1 MTVTICDSCLFLVW
15 TVWYINC
22 IPPVHTS
29 YLLTIPPIHI
39 FIHIISVWTTVSGS
53 CYCDSLT
60 LLLNIQLNVS
70 VLLFT
75 VVLSSGIDYP
85 SQPTN
90 LIQLQT
96 ASLPLPYSH
105 TFVVYHNTRGNT
117 LGIHLARSFLVTWPS
132 LPDLV
137 SSPVLNTM
145 HTDNYPNESEN
156 SSILAPSTA
165 HILTDSDSSDSDY
178 NSIAP
183 TMSSKITWAE
193 QASASK
199 LPFLTAGEVTPEAL
213 WAWEM
218 GCIQFFRH
226 KDVPEDEMV
235 GKVAWGMQDPWIQDW
250 YLTNQEEID
259 VLSFKEYMAKV
270 QKIWLPI
277 SWADTV
283 CCKML
288 ASNQG
293 QHPFS
298 EWAINVQSQNM
309 LLRGTTWHLT
319 DVNILYHLESHIK
332 ANLATD
338 YHTEHV
344 DETNLWLW
352 IEKVHM
358 LDGKCL
364 CYLAR
369 QKKAVENTLHS
380 EHACSSNDKK
390 LNSNTHSN
398 VRTNTQNKDTM
409 KLFIWLPTLTDMER
423 QLLCNNDGCFKCCK
437 PFAGHTSSNCAKG
450 FLDGAMYKMLTASAV
465 LAKKQKKKEVV
476 MPSAV
481 LRNGTDS
488 GEESVAPL

>member
-1 MTVTICDSCLFLVW
+1 
-15 TVWYINC
+15 
-22 IPPVHTS
+22 
-29 YLLTIPPIHI
+29 
-39 FIHIISVWTTVSGS
+39 
-53 CYCDSLT
+53 
-60 LLLNIQLNVS
+60 
-70 VLLFT
+70 
-75 VVLSSGIDYP
+75 
-85 SQPTN
+85 
-90 LIQLQT
+90 
-96 ASLPLPYSH
+96 
-105 TFVVYHNTRGNT
+105 
-117 LGIHLARSFLVTWPS
+117 
-132 LPDLV
+132 
-137 SSPVLNTM
+137 
-145 HTDNYPNESEN
+145 
-156 SSILAPSTA
+156 
-165 HILTDSDSSDSDY
+165 
-178 NSIAP
+178 
-183 TMSSKITWAE
+183 
-193 QASASK
+193 
-199 LPFLTAGEVTPEAL
+199 
-213 WAWEM
+213 
-218 GCIQFFRH
+218 
-226 KDVPEDEMV
+226 
-235 GKVAWGMQDPWIQDW
+235 
-250 YLTNQEEID
+250 
-259 VLSFKEYMAKV
+259 
-270 QKIWLPI
+270 
-277 SWADTV
+277 
-283 CCKML
+283 
-288 ASNQG
+288 
-293 QHPFS
+293 
-298 EWAINVQSQNM
+298 M